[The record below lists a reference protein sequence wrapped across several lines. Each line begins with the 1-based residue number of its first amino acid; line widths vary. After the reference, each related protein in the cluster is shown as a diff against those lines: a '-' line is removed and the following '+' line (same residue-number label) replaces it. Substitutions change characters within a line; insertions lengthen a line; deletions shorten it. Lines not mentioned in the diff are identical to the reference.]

1 MEKKALQ
8 HWSLAA
14 PPRIQ
19 LALVSHERL
28 TTSFNFYQQVILC
41 TEFNQNLIINF
52 TFCLAQAEV
61 PIRIMKPCFKR
72 SPKSFLHNGDLK
84 NLKRFIPVL
93 IVPLDSSLC
102 WYFYLILGSATTLP
116 SIPLSFSLFIDE
128 WISLI
133 FIKRI
138 SKLSL
143 SLTLC
148 LTLSAYWQCN
158 KFSPCNFKFLKRTTH
173 QKFNE
178 MRIKAKLST
187 FVCQSKQLL
196 LQFKVMERFH

>member
-19 LALVSHERL
+19 LALASHERL

-143 SLTLC
+143 SLHVSHFQHIGNAT
-148 LTLSAYWQCN
+148 
-158 KFSPCNFKFLKRTTH
+158 NFRRAILKRTTH